1 MLGYELMPE
10 MAGLLPGMA
19 SDAVSEVS
27 TRGSSM
33 YSDSREDLR
42 DLAANLGL
50 QEDQLFQDRFRVDR
64 RKLEHMLLGD
74 TPTKETAADFFQRI
88 MDETNTLI
96 IWPARLKIGSKSKND
111 PHVRIAGRPEDVKE
125 AKAKVMS
132 ALDVRSNRVTMK
144 LNVSYTDHS
153 HIIGRGGLTIKRVM
167 EDTGCHIHFPDSN
180 RSNPMEKSNQVSIAG
195 DLEGVER
202 ARARVRELT
211 PLMFSFELPIVG
223 TLQPYPDPES
233 PFLLSVQKEYNV
245 QVMFRT
251 RPKLHA
257 TLVVVKGC
265 EWEVAQVKEAT
276 LLLINHMCDS
286 LANQV
291 QVQMSMEIS
300 PQHHPTVVGKN
311 NSNLKM
317 IMHRTATQIMF
328 PDACDPNIPSIK
340 KSNVLITGV
349 IHNVY
354 IARQQLLGSLPLVLM
369 FDVPDESISIQNDQV
384 ALLMQTHDVLITIR
398 HKPKQNSMSIIVKGI
413 ERNANKIYEARKQL
427 LNLKD
432 DNSKADIPQSYQLMD
447 SPSLYDRNANVV
459 KGTSAASAAAA
470 SPFSL
475 LTINTSNNNNIFNM
489 PSPTSLSPGISPSLM
504 SSSPSMSPMA
514 SLGLQWNNY
523 SLLPSAHEP
532 SQAFS
537 QHQFSQLMR
546 STLSQHNHQ
555 YQHHQSHHHQQQQ
568 LQQQQQQELLLQ
580 QLLPRMQHATLSG
593 PPSDGGCTG
602 SCSSSLG
609 YHSRPS
615 SSQSL
620 DYQVHSSSNGSPTAS
635 PRVSSPLHCFNDSRD
650 ARNNS
655 ISENSEGSYKSS
667 DHQKVLTSALE
678 YQRKKALAAKAMQMK
693 PMPEVLRVPSSTW
706 SGYGFSQSSP
716 SNALK
721 EQFKKERIIPDTLN
735 SDCWKISAQ
744 ENLSSPSSSSFPS
757 VSDLGVTPGPVSS
770 TKGRDSPFSS
780 SSYLDSVPSSSRA
793 SVSSMKTTDLTSLLI
808 SIGMEK
814 YINVFKEHEI
824 DLNVFMTL
832 TDKDLRDVGITTF
845 GARRTMLM
853 AISQHKGQGSPFRC
867 SAAPGAERKGSSSTT
882 GTNSPSDLW

>member
-1 MLGYELMPE
+1 MLGYELLPE
-10 MAGLLPGMA
+10 MAGLAQLAPPAPAAAGHG
-19 SDAVSEVS
+19 SDAVSDVS

-42 DLAANLGL
+42 DLALSLGM
-50 QEDQLFQDRFRVDR
+50 QDADQLCQDRFRVDR

-74 TPTKETAADFFQRI
+74 TPTKETAAEFFQRI

-125 AKAKVMS
+125 AKTEVMS
-132 ALDVRSNRVTMK
+132 ALDVKSNRVTMK

-195 DLEGVER
+195 DLDGVER

-223 TLQPYPDPES
+223 TLQPHPDPES
-233 PFLLSVQKEYNV
+233 PFLLSVQEKYNV

-265 EWEVAQVKEAT
+265 EWEVAKVKEAT
-276 LLLINHMCDS
+276 LLLINNMCENLS
-286 LANQV
+286 NQV

-354 IARQQLLGSLPLVLM
+354 MARQQLLGSLPLVLM
-369 FDVPDESISIQNDQV
+369 FDVPEESITIQSEQV
-384 ALLMQTHDVLITIR
+384 TQLMQTHDVIITIR

-413 ERNANKIYEARKQL
+413 ERNASKIYEARKHL
-427 LNLKD
+427 LSLKEETV
-432 DNSKADIPQSYQLMD
+432 KANIPESYQLMD
-447 SPSLYDRNANVV
+447 SPALYDRNANVV
-459 KGTSAASAAAA
+459 KGGV
-470 SPFSL
+470 SPFSM
-475 LTINTSNNNNIFNM
+475 LTINTGNNVFAM

-504 SSSPSMSPMA
+504 SSSPSMSPLV
-514 SLGLQWNNY
+514 SLGLPWSNFGL
-523 SLLPSAHEP
+523 SSGHDHS
-532 SQAFS
+532 SQS
-537 QHQFSQLMR
+537 QH
-546 STLSQHNHQ
+546 LSHLLTSHQQHQ
-555 YQHHQSHHHQQQQ
+555 YHNHHQQQQ
-568 LQQQQQQELLLQ
+568 QLLLQ
-580 QLLPRMQHATLSG
+580 QLLPRMQNLGVSRSGIPSSG
-593 PPSDGGCTG
+593 PLSDGGCSG
-602 SCSSSLG
+602 SCSSSSLG
-609 YHSRPS
+609 YHSRPDS
-615 SSQSL
+615 HLSGSTQSL
-620 DYQVHSSSNGSPTAS
+620 DCRDYQASPAAS
-635 PRVSSPLHCFNDSRD
+635 PRVSSPLQNFNDSLKDMRT
-650 ARNNS
+650 
-655 ISENSEGSYKSS
+655 ISESS
-667 DHQKVLTSALE
+667 DGSFKSPEHQRTLNSALE

-693 PMPEVLRVPSSTW
+693 PMAEILRVPSSAW
-706 SGYGFSQSSP
+706 SGYGFSHSSP
-716 SNALK
+716 SAALK
-721 EQFKKERIIPDTLN
+721 EQFKKERVVAE
-735 SDCWKISAQ
+735 SDCWKPTTPDGIG
-744 ENLSSPSSSSFPS
+744 SPSSTSFPS
-757 VSDLGVTPGPVSS
+757 VSDLGVAPGPGTSS
-770 TKGRDSPFSS
+770 KGRESPFSS

-793 SVSSMKTTDLTSLLI
+793 SISSMKSTDLTSLLI

-832 TDKDLRDVGITTF
+832 TDKDLRDIGVSTF

-867 SAAPGAERKGSSSTT
+867 SAAPGAERKGSSSTA
-882 GTNSPSDLW
+882 GTNSPSDIW

>member
-1 MLGYELMPE
+1 MLRYELLPE
-10 MAGLLPGMA
+10 MACLS

-42 DLAANLGL
+42 DLANSLGL
-50 QEDQLFQDRFRVDR
+50 QDVDQLCQDRFRVDR

-74 TPTKETAADFFQRI
+74 TPTKETAAEFFQRI

-125 AKAKVMS
+125 AKAKVMG

-195 DLEGVER
+195 DLDGVER

-223 TLQPYPDPES
+223 TLQPHPDLES
-233 PFLLSVQKEYNV
+233 PFLISVQEKYNV

-265 EWEVAQVKEAT
+265 EWEVSLVKEAT

-354 IARQQLLGSLPLVLM
+354 LARQQLLGSLPLVLM
-369 FDVPDESISIQNDQV
+369 FDVPDESVSIQNEQV
-384 ALLMQTHDVLITIR
+384 NQLMQTHDVLITIR

-427 LNLKD
+427 LNLKEAIV
-432 DNSKADIPQSYQLMD
+432 KAEIPESYQLMD
-447 SPSLYDRNANVV
+447 SPTMYDRNSNL
-459 KGTSAASAAAA
+459 KGAS
-470 SPFSL
+470 SPFSM
-475 LTINTSNNNNIFNM
+475 LTINTGNNMFSM

-504 SSSPSMSPMA
+504 SSPSMSPLV
-514 SLGLQWNNY
+514 SLGLPWGNMG
-523 SLLPSAHEP
+523 LLQSAHERS
-532 SQAFS
+532 SQNMS
-537 QHQFSQLMR
+537 QHSFAHLLNTSMSQGQQYHQH
-546 STLSQHNHQ
+546 TQHNQ
-555 YQHHQSHHHQQQQ
+555 HQQ
-568 LQQQQQQELLLQ
+568 LLLQ
-580 QLLPRMQHATLSG
+580 QLLPRMQACSISQSNVPSSG
-593 PPSDGGCTG
+593 PPSDGGCSG
-602 SCSSSLG
+602 SCSSLG

-615 SSQSL
+615 SHLSGSLQSL
-620 DYQVHSSSNGSPTAS
+620 DCREFQVHSSMSSHGGSSLASPSAS
-635 PRVSSPLHCFNDSRD
+635 PRGSSPRQNFNDSKESSESNHKNPEQQ
-650 ARNNS
+650 RNLS
-655 ISENSEGSYKSS
+655 
-667 DHQKVLTSALE
+667 TAFE
-678 YQRKKALAAKAMQMK
+678 YQRKKALAAKAMQVK
-693 PMPEVLRVPSSTW
+693 PVPEILRVPSSLWT
-706 SGYGFSQSSP
+706 GYGFSHSSP
-716 SNALK
+716 SAVLK
-721 EQFKKERIIPDTLN
+721 EQFKHEGLLSETEELDRWKN
-735 SDCWKISAQ
+735 SGSESHGSPC
-744 ENLSSPSSSSFPS
+744 SSTFPS
-757 VSDLGVTPGPVSS
+757 VADLGVAPTPGSAN
-770 TKGRDSPFSS
+770 KGRDSPFSS

-814 YINVFKEHEI
+814 YINIFKEHEI

-832 TDKDLRDVGITTF
+832 TDKDLRDIGVSTF

-853 AISQHKGQGSPFRC
+853 SISQHKGQGSPFRC

-882 GTNSPSDLW
+882 GTNSPSDIW

>member
-10 MAGLLPGMA
+10 MAGLSPGMA

-33 YSDSREDLR
+33 CSGSGEDLR
-42 DLAANLGL
+42 DFAAHMGL
-50 QEDQLFQDRFRVDR
+50 QEDELCQDRFRVDR

-74 TPTKETAADFFQRI
+74 TPTKETAADFFQRT

-111 PHVRIAGRPEDVKE
+111 PHVRIAGRPDDVKE

-132 ALDVRSNRVTMK
+132 ALDARTNRVTMK

-153 HIIGRGGLTIKRVM
+153 HIIGRGGLTIKKVM

-180 RSNPMEKSNQVSIAG
+180 RSNPTEKSNQVSIAG
-195 DLEGVER
+195 DLAGVER
-202 ARARVRELT
+202 ARACVRELT

-223 TLQPYPDPES
+223 SLQPYPDPES
-233 PFLLSVQKEYNV
+233 PFMRSVQEKYNV

-276 LLLINHMCDS
+276 LILINYMCDS

-328 PDACDPNIPSIK
+328 PDSCDPNIPSIK

-369 FDVPDESISIQNDQV
+369 FDVPEESISVQNDQV
-384 ALLMQTHDVLITIR
+384 TQIMQTYDVLITIR
-398 HKPKQNSMSIIVKGI
+398 HKPKQSSMSITVKGI
-413 ERNANKIYEARKQL
+413 ERNATKIYEARKQL
-427 LNLKD
+427 LNLKEETV
-432 DNSKADIPQSYQLMD
+432 KADIPLSYQLME
-447 SPSLYDRNANVV
+447 SPSLYDHNANAV
-459 KGTSAASAAAA
+459 KASS

-475 LTINTSNNNNIFNM
+475 LSINTANKNVFAM

-504 SSSPSMSPMA
+504 SSSPSVSPLT
-514 SLGLQWNNY
+514 SLGLQWNNFN
-523 SLLPSAHEP
+523 LLPATHEHS
-532 SQAFS
+532 SQALT

-546 STLSQHNHQ
+546 STMSQTHQ
-555 YQHHQSHHHQQQQ
+555 YQHHLPLHHHHHHHQ
-568 LQQQQQQELLLQ
+568 QQQQQQELLLQ
-580 QLLPRMQHATLSG
+580 QLLPRMEHTSLSG
-593 PPSDGGCTG
+593 PLSDGGCSG
-602 SCSSSLG
+602 SCSSLG

-620 DYQVHSSSNGSPTAS
+620 DYQVHSSMSSSASPSAS
-635 PRVSSPLHCFNDSRD
+635 PRVSSPLHSFNDSSKDLRS
-650 ARNNS
+650 S
-655 ISENSEGSYKSS
+655 ISESSESSYKSS
-667 DHQKVLTSALE
+667 DHQKLLNSALE
-678 YQRKKALAAKAMQMK
+678 YQRKKALAAKGKSISAMQMK
-693 PMPEVLRVPSSTW
+693 PAPEILRVPSSTW

-721 EQFKKERIIPDTLN
+721 EQLKKERIIPEPLN
-735 SDCWKISAQ
+735 SDCWKNPSQ
-744 ENLSSPSSSSFPS
+744 ENLGSPPSSSFPC
-757 VSDLGVTPGPVSS
+757 VSDLGVTPGPSSS

-793 SVSSMKTTDLTSLLI
+793 SISSMKSTDLTSLLI

-832 TDKDLRDVGITTF
+832 TDKDLRDVGVTTF

-853 AISQHKGQGSPFRC
+853 AISQHKGQGSPFRY

-882 GTNSPSDLW
+882 GTNSPSDIW